1 MPLNNTDVSTMLLVD
16 LGGFAPP
23 SRILFTLLH
32 TTIIFCISLE
42 LLQLYEHLFVDQP
55 FLANDIQLE
64 EPEQLSVVVVQ

>member
-1 MPLNNTDVSTMLLVD
+1 MIVIPV
-16 LGGFAPP
+16 P
-23 SRILFTLLH
+23 SPTSKYDEDYKASQYN
-32 TTIIFCISLE
+32 IIINHISLE